1 MVRAQS
7 NVDFVIAMFMMLV
20 FFSAILFAPGSPLL
34 EASQSSA
41 DEKID
46 AQRVAAELT
55 SQLGDANGQLDVAT
69 MEAIVDDSNDD
80 ETLDDYTTTQDDIGV
95 AILLYPA
102 NPNEADA
109 PFFDNQ
115 GFVLAGDSL
124 PDGKTN
130 DALKTVRIDNRPV
143 VLEVIVWRIP

>member
-1 MVRAQS
+1 
-7 NVDFVIAMFMMLV
+7 MLV

-55 SQLGDANGQLDVAT
+55 SQLGNANGQLDVAT
-69 MEAIVDDSNDD
+69 MEAIADDD
-80 ETLDDYTTTQDDIGV
+80 ENLHDHITIQDDIGV
-95 AILLYPA
+95 AILLYPTL
-102 NPNEADA
+102 PDETDA
-109 PFFDNQ
+109 PLFDNQ
-115 GFVLAGDSL
+115 DYVLAGDDL